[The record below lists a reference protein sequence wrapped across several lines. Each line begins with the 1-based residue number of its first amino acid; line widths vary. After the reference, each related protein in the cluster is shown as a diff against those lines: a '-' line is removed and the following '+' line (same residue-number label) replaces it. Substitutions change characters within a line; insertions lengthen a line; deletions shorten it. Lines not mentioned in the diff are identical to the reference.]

1 MRKKFLKNGRIAVK
15 QMKYVNFLF
24 HQTNNSLRFGK
35 LIMRRILLIR
45 FLSDKNI
52 DASLMFDK
60 KTILFH
66 PKPKVGTFSL
76 FLLSYIVFIILFLI
90 CSCWILNTQ
99 SLKRILAKHPHAFQY
114 TLTNI

>member
-1 MRKKFLKNGRIAVK
+1 MRKKFLQNGRIAVK

-24 HQTNNSLRFGK
+24 HQTKNFLRFGK

-60 KTILFH
+60 KTILFD

-76 FLLSYIVFIILFLI
+76 FLLSY
-90 CSCWILNTQ
+90 T
-99 SLKRILAKHPHAFQY
+99 
-114 TLTNI
+114 